1 MGTRVFWNIFGASKI
16 PGHRFE
22 YNRKPRV
29 AGGVRMESLPGA
41 CRRRYAADE
50 RVTMIT
56 ESEICS
62 KNGMLRSLTLTTPD
76 HVNDTCL

>member
-1 MGTRVFWNIFGASKI
+1 
-16 PGHRFE
+16 
-22 YNRKPRV
+22 
-29 AGGVRMESLPGA
+29 MESLPGA

-62 KNGMLRSLTLTTPD
+62 NNGMLRSLTLTTPD